1 MVASAV
7 SMRDSENWVICRKAF
22 VDVVDG
28 TTAAPMGLHVGTW
41 PDHARIPTEEPLI
54 ELRLPIHV
62 MVV

>member
-1 MVASAV
+1 
-7 SMRDSENWVICRKAF
+7 MRDSENWVICRKAF